1 MEHTQSVEGH
11 LTKWHPIRTARA
23 LDAGGILAMETGVH
37 GPQADA
43 QTHPVRQLSAFRS
56 VASVHQASGA
66 Q

>member
-11 LTKWHPIRTARA
+11 LTQWHPIRTARA
-23 LDAGGILAMETGVH
+23 LDARGILAMETGVH
-37 GPQADA
+37 GLQADA
-43 QTHPVRQLSAFRS
+43 QTDLVRQFSASRS